1 LDEDGIVNA
10 NEAIDRLILSLRHEL
25 EKMNRIIEELEK
37 LRGPDDVCD
46 LDAEALGKITNE

>member
-1 LDEDGIVNA
+1 MNA